1 MNNFFEKAF
10 ALRQRYYDDTV
21 KLRFELLGPDYAT
34 MTTNPCEDFK
44 IEILSQLVATYFM
57 YGENIPDEFS
67 IKLSKFYIT
76 DTLTNVL
83 QEIFND
89 LSTIYKVDSVSRVQS
104 PSIYNHH
111 VGAYAYNVT
120 LAK

>member
-1 MNNFFEKAF
+1 MNNFFEKAI
-10 ALRQRYYDDTV
+10 ALRQRYYDDAV
-21 KLRFELLGPDYAT
+21 KFRLELWGPNYAT
-34 MTTNPCEDFK
+34 VTTNLCEDFK

-67 IKLSKFYIT
+67 IKLSQCYNT
-76 DTLTNVL
+76 DVLTNVL

-89 LSTIYKVDSVSRVQS
+89 LETTYKVDSVSHVHS
-104 PSIYNHH
+104 LSIYNQYAS
-111 VGAYAYNVT
+111 AYAYNVT